1 MDLFNIFNEYRN
13 GNKKALDKMF
23 TFKDG
28 FKHRGS
34 RSSYSETQI
43 IINNQI
49 LNALAEK
56 IYHHYKSKTKFT
68 KKKSGISKFS
78 ESPYLGTENDVKME
92 MFVVLRELFDD
103 MNFNP
108 KSSKEIG
115 EVVKY
120 RLQRRL
126 GKIIGKSAFAF
137 SENIVNGD
145 GEKVSL
151 LDVVES
157 YGLLPC
163 ESPFIGDELDKDD
176 FKHRY
181 EIAEILN
188 VLEKHDIKTLIQGN
202 AVAQMSFIDFLRKNY
217 HLIYDVKE
225 WSMRYPTEKELL
237 EKYCQ
242 EYGSVSQQRFSAIL
256 RQLFN
261 LLCDF
266 TTIINNNFVSRE
278 MYLNDCY
285 CQGKMDYISL
295 TSARTNKLLS
305 LGNQFAN
312 YVPYIVKDDT
322 YFDVIVEADV
332 MEICQKNRILLKAI
346 KDRNNLTLE
355 EYADVLIA
363 VSFMINDYC
372 NEKVTYQLER
382 FFNDHTEYSYDFDVN
397 KIHDLCMG
405 VLPVNK
411 YWRMIKTD
419 KGFSLRTFK
428 ICDDGYFTLFTG
440 RNGKVDFTDV
450 KCIQVGL
457 CNFFV
462 SDVDKMIYCCSVS
475 KELSFTRRVGNK
487 NLGLLAS

>member
-1 MDLFNIFNEYRN
+1 MDLLNIFNEYQN
-13 GNKKALDKMF
+13 GNKKALDEMF

-34 RSSYSETQI
+34 RSSYSEADI
-43 IINNQI
+43 IVNDPI

-56 IYHHYKSKTKFT
+56 IYRHYKSKAKFT

-163 ESPFIGDELDKDD
+163 ESPFIGDELDRDD

-181 EIAEILN
+181 EISEILN
-188 VLEKHDIKTLIQGN
+188 VLEKHDIKSLIQGN
-202 AVAQMSFIDFLRKNY
+202 AVAQMNFVDFLRKNY
-217 HLIYDVKE
+217 HLVYDTKE
-225 WSMRYPTEKELL
+225 QSMRYPAEKELL
-237 EKYCQ
+237 VKYCQ
-242 EYGSVSQQRFSAIL
+242 EYGDISQQRFSAML

-261 LLCDF
+261 LLCSC
-266 TTIINNNFVSRE
+266 TTIINNHVVTREAYLNDSYYDGKMNFVSLSSE
-278 MYLNDCY
+278 
-285 CQGKMDYISL
+285 K
-295 TSARTNKLLS
+295 TNKMLK
-305 LGNQFAN
+305 LGNELSDYTPLKVYGDA
-312 YVPYIVKDDT
+312 
-322 YFDVIVEADV
+322 YFNEINNSEV
-332 MEICQKNRILLKAI
+332 MEICRKNKALI
-346 KDRNNLTLE
+346 EAIRDKENLSVE
-355 EYADVLIA
+355 EYSDVLCAIGI
-363 VSFMINDYC
+363 MLRDYC
-372 NEKVTYQLER
+372 REKITYQLDRLLLDYNGYR
-382 FFNDHTEYSYDFDVN
+382 FDISTDKLLN
-397 KIHDLCMG
+397 LCMG
-405 VLPVNK
+405 VLPINR
-411 YWRMIKTD
+411 YWCMVKTNN
-419 KGFSLRTFK
+419 GFSLRTYK
-428 ICDDGYFTLFTG
+428 KCEDDYFTSFTG
-440 RNGKVDFTDV
+440 RNGRVDFESV
-450 KCIQVGL
+450 RCVQVGL
-457 CNFFV
+457 SKFFI
-462 SDVDKMIYCCSVS
+462 SDSDNMIYCCSVLT
-475 KELSFTRRVGNK
+475 ELSFTRRVGNK
-487 NLGLLAS
+487 NFGLLAS

>member
-1 MDLFNIFNEYRN
+1 
-13 GNKKALDKMF
+13 MF
-23 TFKDG
+23 AFKDG
-28 FKHRGS
+28 FKHRGN

-56 IYHHYKSKTKFT
+56 IYHHYKSKAKFT
-68 KKKSGISKFS
+68 KKKSGISKFN
-78 ESPYLGTENDVKME
+78 ETPYLGTANDVKME

-108 KSSKEIG
+108 KNSKEIG

-120 RLQRRL
+120 RLQRCL

-137 SENIVNGD
+137 SENIVNGE
-145 GEKVSL
+145 GEKISL

-157 YGLLPC
+157 DGLLSC
-163 ESPFIGDELDKDD
+163 ESPFIGDELDRND
-176 FKHRY
+176 FKHRH

-188 VLEKHDIKTLIQGN
+188 VLEKYDIKSLIQGN
-202 AVAQMSFIDFLRKNY
+202 AVAQMNFVDFLRKNY

-225 WSMRYPTEKELL
+225 RSMRYPTEKELL

-305 LGNQFAN
+305 LGNQLAN

-372 NEKVTYQLER
+372 DKKITYQLEK
-382 FFNDHTEYSYDFDVN
+382 FFNSHTEYSYDFDVN

-405 VLPVNK
+405 VLPINR
-411 YWRMIKTD
+411 YWRMIKTYN
-419 KGFSLRTFK
+419 GFSLRTFK
-428 ICDDGYFTLFTG
+428 KCDDGYFTSFTG
-440 RNGKVDFTDV
+440 RNSKVDFKDV
-450 KCIQVGL
+450 KCIKVGL
-457 CNFFV
+457 CKFFI
-462 SDVDKMIYCCSVS
+462 SDADKMIYCHSTLR
-475 KELSFTRRVGNK
+475 ELSFTRRIGNK
-487 NLGLLAS
+487 NFGLLAS

>member
-1 MDLFNIFNEYRN
+1 MDLINIFNEYRN
-13 GNKKALDKMF
+13 GNKKALDEIV
-23 TFKDG
+23 TFKNG

-34 RSSYSETQI
+34 RSSYSEADI
-43 IINNQI
+43 IVNDPI

-56 IYHHYKSKTKFT
+56 IYRHYKSKAKFT
-68 KKKSGISKFS
+68 KKKNGISKFS
-78 ESPYLGTENDVKME
+78 ESPYFGTENDVKME
-92 MFVVLRELFDD
+92 MFIVLRELFDD

-108 KSSKEIG
+108 KNSRKIG
-115 EVVKY
+115 EAVKY
-120 RLQRRL
+120 RLQKRL
-126 GKIIGKSAFAF
+126 GKFIGKSVYAL
-137 SENIVNGD
+137 SENTANGYD
-145 GEKVSL
+145 EEFSL

-157 YGLLPC
+157 YGLLSC

-188 VLEKHDIKTLIQGN
+188 VLEKHDIRNLIQNN
-202 AVAQMSFIDFLRKNY
+202 AVAQLNFIDFLRKNY
-217 HLIYDVKE
+217 HLVYDTKE
-225 WSMRYPTEKELL
+225 QSMRYPAEKKLL
-237 EKYCQ
+237 VKYCQ
-242 EYGSVSQQRFSAIL
+242 EHGDISQQRFSAIL

-266 TTIINNNFVSRE
+266 TTTINNNFVSRE

-305 LGNQFAN
+305 LGNQLAN

-322 YFDVIVEADV
+322 YFNVIVEADV
-332 MEICQKNRILLKAI
+332 MEICQKNRTLLKAI

-372 NEKVTYQLER
+372 DKKVTYQLER
-382 FFNDHTEYSYDFDVN
+382 FFNSHTEYSYDFDVN

-405 VLPVNK
+405 VLPINR

-419 KGFSLRTFK
+419 NGFSLRLFK
-428 ICDDGYFTLFTG
+428 KCDDGYFTSFTG
-440 RNGKVDFTDV
+440 RNSKVDFKDV
-450 KCIQVGL
+450 KCVQIGL
-457 CNFFV
+457 CKFFV
-462 SDVDKMIYCCSVS
+462 SDTDKTIYCCSALT
-475 KELSFTRRVGNK
+475 ELSFTRRVGNK
-487 NLGLLAS
+487 NFGLLAS